1 MLKLHEVST
10 FATVINEVVD
20 DLLKRFE
27 LLRGRSQDGS
37 TVPDVASE
45 FYKFGFE
52 GMYFRPFLHSFL
64 LGHSR
69 HVSFSF
75 IPGISAILF
84 ETRLGCLKDD
94 VPENIVHFINA
105 ISNMFMLSELVV
117 LLPRWS
123 RTFLPLWKRFI
134 QAWDDLSGV
143 GNGNALGLFVH
154 SNLAQFYHYN

>member
-27 LLRGRSQDGS
+27 FLRSRSEDGS

-52 GMYFRPFLHSFL
+52 GEWAVQAL
-64 LGHSR
+64 LGQSHQFSG
-69 HVSFSF
+69 HISFSL
-75 IPGISAILF
+75 ISGISAILF
-84 ETRLGCLKDD
+84 ETRLGCLQEE
-94 VPENIVHFINA
+94 VPENIVHFIDA
-105 ISNMFMLSELVV
+105 IANMFMLSELVV
-117 LLPRWS
+117 LLPKWS
-123 RTFLPLWKRFI
+123 RTFVPLWKRFV

-143 GNGNALGLFVH
+143 GNCNRRRPFVP
-154 SNLAQFYHYN
+154 